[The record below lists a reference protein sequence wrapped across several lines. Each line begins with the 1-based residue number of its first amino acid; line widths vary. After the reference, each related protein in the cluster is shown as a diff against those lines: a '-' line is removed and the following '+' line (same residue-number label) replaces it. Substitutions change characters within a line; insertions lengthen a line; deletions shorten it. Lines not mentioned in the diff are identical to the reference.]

1 MRAKRLRVREP
12 FDMKLLYV
20 SDVYLPRINGV
31 STSIKTFRESLQAMG
46 HEVHL
51 VAPAYDLGEA
61 PEPWIHRLP
70 SRVVVVDPEDRM
82 MKAGSIKALHR
93 RLRAEHFDLVHIQTP
108 FVAHHIGVR
117 LARRVLQVPAVAT
130 FHTHFEEYLSHYLPW
145 APRRLLRFAVR
156 HFTRRQ
162 AADVDALVVPSTA
175 ISELM
180 QGYGVRNTT
189 RIIPTGI
196 NLERFRGGDGARF
209 RALHSIAPDVPLLL
223 FVGRLAHE
231 KNIHFLIRVLRRV
244 RNTIPQA
251 RLVIA
256 GEGPATGSLR
266 RLVKALQLEEAV
278 HIIGNIHDHERLLD
292 CYRAADLFVFASRT
306 ETQGLVLLEAMA
318 LGVPV
323 VAAAILGTRDILQPQ
338 RGALVTEVEE
348 EAFSAAVIK
357 GLSDS
362 TLREHLSREA
372 VEYVREWS
380 TQATAQRMAALY
392 AELLEQ
398 PCSVPAT
405 AEA

>member
-1 MRAKRLRVREP
+1 MALSQSVSTVGGQIIRLSLVAA
-12 FDMKLLYV
+12 MKLLYV

-31 STSIKTFRESLQAMG
+31 STSIRTFRESLLALG

-51 VAPAYDLGEA
+51 VAPAYGLGEA
-61 PEPWIHRLP
+61 PEPWIDRLP

-82 MKAGSIKALHR
+82 MKAGAIDALLP
-93 RLRAEHFDLVHIQTP
+93 RLRAERFDLVHIQTP
-108 FVAHHIGVR
+108 FVAHHLGAR

-145 APRRLLRFAVR
+145 APRAMLRFAVR

-175 ISELM
+175 ISDLM
-180 QGYGVRNTT
+180 QRYGVRNPT

-196 NLERFRGGDGARF
+196 DLDRFQGGDGNRF
-209 RALHSIAPDVPLLL
+209 RAHYGIAPQVPLLL

-244 RNTIPQA
+244 RATVPGA

-256 GEGPATGSLR
+256 GEGPAAGSLR
-266 RLVKALQLEEAV
+266 RLVRELRLDDAV
-278 HIIGNIHDHERLLD
+278 HIIGNIHDHDRLLD

-338 RGALVTEVEE
+338 RGALVAEVEE
-348 EAFSAAVIK
+348 AAFSAAVVK

-362 TLREHLSREA
+362 ALRDRLSREA
-372 VEYVREWS
+372 LEYVQEWS
-380 TQATAQRMAALY
+380 TQATAQRMAKLY
-392 AELLEQ
+392 TEVV
-398 PCSVPAT
+398 SSR
-405 AEA
+405 